1 MNKNKEIWDKVL
13 STGEELKYEFSVGE
27 NYIKTYLVVWGVISV
42 LLLFAAGLGIL
53 TFIIA
58 YVYYKIYLPKAHI
71 YGFSNKRVLIHT
83 GWLSTSMTSVDYN
96 KITDVYVT
104 ETFLDKQLT
113 HTGHIAINTAGSSGK
128 EIVLHHVAS
137 PYEIK
142 KKLDELRDK

>member
-27 NYIKTYLVVWGVISV
+27 NYIKTYIIVWGVISV
-42 LLLFAAGLGIL
+42 LLLFLAGLGIL

-71 YGFSNKRVLIHT
+71 YGFSNKRVLIHR

-113 HTGHIAINTAGSSGK
+113 HTGHIAINTAGSNGK